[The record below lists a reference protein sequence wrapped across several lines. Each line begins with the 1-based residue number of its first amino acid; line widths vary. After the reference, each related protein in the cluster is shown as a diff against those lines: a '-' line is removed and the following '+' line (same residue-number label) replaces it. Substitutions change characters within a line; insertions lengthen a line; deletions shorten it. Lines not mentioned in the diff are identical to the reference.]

1 MAGIAHLGIALAFSI
16 LVPDVHILIL
26 VICSYLIDI
35 IFLVFMFAGIEQ
47 IPTSDRVGKAPWSHS
62 LFMAVIWSVLAAIIA
77 MLFTQNPYTTMIIG
91 LLVFS
96 HWVIDFLVS
105 PMLYAF
111 PNDTGKP
118 LHPFRGSP
126 KVGLGWMKTKR
137 GAMLSEGVPL
147 TLGIIIFVLT
157 LIM

>member
-1 MAGIAHLGIALAFSI
+1 MAGIAHLGIALAFT
-16 LVPDVHILIL
+16 LLAPDVHVVIL
-26 VICSYLIDI
+26 VVCAYLLDI
-35 IFLVFMFAGIEQ
+35 IFLGFMFAGLEQ
-47 IPTSDRVGKAPWSHS
+47 MPKSDRVGEAPWSHS

-77 MLFTQNPYTTMIIG
+77 MLFTLNPYTTMIIG

-105 PMLYAF
+105 PMIYAF
-111 PNDTGKP
+111 PNDTGKL
-118 LHPFRGSP
+118 LHPFSGSR
-126 KVGLGWMKTKR
+126 KVGLGLMRTKN

-147 TLGIIIFVLT
+147 TLGIIIFVST